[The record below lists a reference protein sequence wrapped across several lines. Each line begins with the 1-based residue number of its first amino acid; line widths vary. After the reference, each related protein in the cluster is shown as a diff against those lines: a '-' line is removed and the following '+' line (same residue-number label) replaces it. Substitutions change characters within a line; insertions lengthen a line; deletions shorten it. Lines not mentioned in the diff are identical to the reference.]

1 MTRDAARALGYTVV
15 SDDHYE
21 KSKGSQFPPRPAKLE
36 SPTDKSRNEGLGTFD
51 FRQFPLANRRDPDEI
66 VILGSCDGM
75 IDDWQ
80 KNNIVEI
87 DIPQLRFAK
96 GFTGRLICHRLVAP
110 KVKCLFS
117 RWEELDLLH
126 LLRSFD
132 DMFIPRYKRGKS
144 PSSTGHDI
152 KQSINVDSLSNHAFG
167 SAMDIN
173 ADDNPFNSEPAR
185 CPMHGCVRE
194 LVPSANE
201 IGFFWGATSVL
212 LRMACISSLPI
223 STACEAPPVLK
234 LPVSSS
240 ACDDAQQ
247 SH

>member
-1 MTRDAARALGYTVV
+1 MTRDAARTLGYTVV

-126 LLRSFD
+126 AIARW
-132 DMFIPRYKRGKS
+132 
-144 PSSTGHDI
+144 
-152 KQSINVDSLSNHAFG
+152 
-167 SAMDIN
+167 
-173 ADDNPFNSEPAR
+173 NSEPR
-185 CPMHGCVRE
+185 
-194 LVPSANE
+194 SAFGPATFL
-201 IGFFWGATSVL
+201 GFLGGFVNGKIFQL
-212 LRMACISSLPI
+212 CACFQLFAQPGGL
-223 STACEAPPVLK
+223 C
-234 LPVSSS
+234 SSS
-240 ACDDAQQ
+240 CPCVP
-247 SH
+247 